1 MNAQKEIISKYG
13 LPDNVYQ
20 AKHCELWQ
28 VQKDFAWFPT
38 TKIFINKDF
47 KKKLYNAFKE
57 LETNNLQSE
66 IKTFDGCFQQRT
78 VRGSDMISLH
88 SWAMAID
95 INASTE
101 KLGQVKSTL
110 SPKFIE
116 IMLKN
121 GLFWGGNYKGRKD
134 PMHFSLYNG

>member
-1 MNAQKEIISKYG
+1 MLG
-13 LPDNVYQ
+13 
-20 AKHCELWQ
+20 
-28 VQKDFAWFPT
+28 FA

-47 KKKLYNAFKE
+47 KNKLYNAFKE
-57 LETNNLQSE
+57 DLETNNLQSE

-121 GLFWGGNYKGRKD
+121 GLFWGGNYKVEKTLCTLAYITVNICERINQSCNIQEYSVRIIIAPLD
-134 PMHFSLYNG
+134 

>member
-1 MNAQKEIISKYG
+1 MSAQKEIISKYG

-20 AKHCELWQ
+20 AKYCQLWK
-28 VQKDFAWFPT
+28 VQKDFAWFPA
-38 TKIFINKDF
+38 TKIFINKDL
-47 KKKLYNAFKE
+47 KNKLYNAFKE

>member
-1 MNAQKEIISKYG
+1 MSAQKEIISKYG

-20 AKHCELWQ
+20 AKYCELWK
-28 VQKDFAWFPT
+28 VQKDFAWFPA

-47 KKKLYNAFKE
+47 KNKLYNAFKE